1 MNKPGFSM
9 EKVVDMLF
17 PVLLAAVAWLL
28 GEITSFQ
35 NRLIAIESKIPI
47 LITEDGVPT
56 DSPLSASKRQELK
69 DDKTMETAIQIG
81 NKAQALGLDVFV
93 ISHKG
98 DTLIEKFMSTIK
110 FEKKNDFSTIVNA

>member
-47 LITEDGVPT
+47 LITNEGVII
-56 DSPLSASKRQELK
+56 DSPQSAAARQEMK
-69 DDKTMETAIQIG
+69 DDLMHDIHDLQVRVKLMEER
-81 NKAQALGLDVFV
+81 NK
-93 ISHKG
+93 
-98 DTLIEKFMSTIK
+98 
-110 FEKKNDFSTIVNA
+110 